1 MMSVKNSTQSYEFT
15 LVKES
20 ITRME
25 RNLQISLEGT
35 AKRDL
40 GCFYTPNFIAEYM
53 VTKAIFTRV
62 GYLLNKHLD
71 TPPPSFS
78 IPEFIAENDANKAI
92 FLLEKILPGFSICDL
107 SMGWGVFLLKAFDIL
122 FDLYQ
127 SCFRIINTG
136 SHSSQLDRNL
146 KGYEQESFIVNSI
159 IKNNLFGVDLSP
171 ESVELANLKLIE
183 KALHYLQRD
192 KALLPS
198 PNLLLGNSLL
208 GFGFAEHTE
217 RTKKITN
224 FDFDRLVISK
234 FKDSEKATIKRWMR
248 GHTKKIPWSRAFPN
262 VQQNGGFDIIV
273 GNPPYINVKRIELT
287 ERKIYSKLYS
297 TFNSNGD
304 LSNIFW
310 ERSVNLCKDGGI
322 ISFISPRYW
331 MEGSDSSEL
340 RAFLVDK
347 SAIIEVIDFRSNRTL
362 FNQTEIKLGV
372 DTAIITIGKK
382 PVVEETVQVFIL
394 NHDNQVTTLDKR
406 KFHNIEFTHSNLSSD
421 KWIFEKSSLISDMEE
436 NAKFRLG
443 DDKKNHVFEGICLIG
458 KGCSTG
464 SNKIFRLTRI
474 NDSTFKGA
482 NNTTIKLNQE
492 EKTCLRRLVKSSDI
506 ERFNWKQREQFWI
519 YLKNQDISQYPNL
532 HSYLNSFKHLLEKKQ
547 IKYGLTNYY
556 DYVAYRSLSLIEHR
570 PNIICPYQAIKNRF
584 AIIME
589 ETPSTIYE
597 TDVITLVIKDDYL
610 NKFNWFY
617 LLGVLNSELIQYYTK
632 IMNKKVYN
640 LYDFRTNQIAHIPLM
655 KTTKPLPFQ
664 VLTKSLVNMV
674 SSKDSLDMSGDKK
687 FVDDIYNMLNLLIYE
702 QYFQNNLSSELRD
715 QLFAIFND
723 GQISTI
729 TTTNKEEWYNI
740 IVEPTVVKSTQRIL
754 TDSYVKEVKKNISR
768 LSK

>member
-1 MMSVKNSTQSYEFT
+1 MMSVKNSIQSYEFT

-40 GCFYTPNFIAEYM
+40 GCFYTPDFIAEYM
-53 VTKAIFTRV
+53 VTKAILTRV

-71 TPPPSFS
+71 TPLPSFS

-92 FLLEKILPGFSICDL
+92 FLLEEILPGLSICDL

-136 SHSSQLDRNL
+136 NHSSQLDKNL
-146 KGYEQESFIVNSI
+146 KGYEQVSFIVNSI
-159 IKNNLFGVDLSP
+159 IQNNIFGVDLSP
-171 ESVELANLKLIE
+171 ESVELASLKLIE
-183 KALHYLQRD
+183 KAFHYLQRE

-198 PNLLLGNSLL
+198 PNLMLGNSLL
-208 GFGFAEHTE
+208 GFGFVEHTE
-217 RTKKITN
+217 STKKIIS
-224 FDFDRLVISK
+224 FDFNRLVVSK
-234 FKDSEKATIKRWMR
+234 FKDSEKETIQRWMR
-248 GHTKKIPWSRAFPN
+248 RYAEEIHWSRAFPN
-262 VQQNGGFDIIV
+262 VRQNGGFDIIV

-287 ERKIYSKLYS
+287 ERKIYSKLYAS
-297 TFNSNGD
+297 FNSNGD

-331 MEGSDSSEL
+331 IEGSDSSGL

-347 SAIIEVIDFRSNRTL
+347 STIIEVIDFRSNRTL

-382 PVVEETVQVFIL
+382 PVVEEIVQVFIL
-394 NHDNQVTTLDKR
+394 NHANQITTIDK
-406 KFHNIEFTHSNLSSD
+406 KKYHNIEFDQSNLASD
-421 KWIFEKSSLISDMEE
+421 KWIFEKSSLISDMEK
-436 NAKFRLG
+436 NIKFRLG
-443 DDKKNHVFEGICLIG
+443 DDKKNNAFEGICFIG

-464 SNKIFRLTRI
+464 SNKIFRLTKI

-482 NNTTIKLNQE
+482 NNRTIKLSQE

-532 HSYLNSFKHLLEKKQ
+532 QLYLSSFEHLLEKKQ
-547 IKYGLTNYY
+547 KKYGLPNYY

-570 PNIICPYQAIKNRF
+570 PNIICPYQAVENRF
-584 AIIME
+584 AILTK

-597 TDVITLVIKDDYL
+597 TDVITLVIKNEYL
-610 NKFNWFY
+610 NKFSWFY
-617 LLGVLNSELIQYYTK
+617 LLGLLNSELVQYYTK

-655 KTTKPLPFQ
+655 KTAKPLPFQ
-664 VLTKSLVNMV
+664 VLTKSLVNMA
-674 SSKDSLDMSGDKK
+674 SSKDHADMSGDKK
-687 FVDDIYNMLNLLIYE
+687 FVDGIYNMLNLLIYE

-723 GQISTI
+723 RQISTI
-729 TTTNKEEWYNI
+729 TSTNKDEWYNI
-740 IVEPTVVKSTQRIL
+740 IVEPTIIKSTQKIL
-754 TDSYVKEVKKNISR
+754 ADSYVKEVKKNISR